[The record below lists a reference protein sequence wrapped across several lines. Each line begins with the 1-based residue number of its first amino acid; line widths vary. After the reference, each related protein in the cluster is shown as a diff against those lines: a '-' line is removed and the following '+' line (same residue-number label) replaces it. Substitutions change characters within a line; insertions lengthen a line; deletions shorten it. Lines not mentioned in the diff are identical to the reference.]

1 MQRQR
6 IVIVG
11 SSFAGYTAA
20 LELYEKLGNE
30 HDITVID
37 RNPDFVFMPSLIW
50 YPFGL
55 READD
60 ITYDVR
66 PAYEARNIR
75 FVEAEATYFDLE
87 AQQVTTTEGVFDYD
101 YLVVATGP
109 KADYDYIPGIR
120 EYAHSILGIPAA
132 TEAREAWTE
141 LLEDSGPVV
150 VVSAQGAAC
159 FGAAYEFL
167 FNARYQARKHK
178 DISFTYVSAEP
189 FASHFGI
196 GGFSYGKP
204 LTNMFF
210 GAYNI
215 DSRFNAELVEV
226 REDSVVLASGEV
238 LPSKYTFVMPRFLGV
253 DAVRRSP
260 KLANEAGWVVVDDAY
275 RHLEYQ
281 NVFAA
286 GVAVHVAP
294 PEETPVACGVPK
306 TGYPSEE
313 MAKVVAHNIFTDI
326 YGGETKELPYGDI
339 PAICVMD
346 AGNMGM
352 MILGD
357 KMLPNRKFATIIP
370 GPQAH
375 WAKLAFEKYFMNMLD
390 RSATPKEKKER
401 NGIFDLETITDR
413 ITT

>member
-1 MQRQR
+1 MERKK

-11 SSFAGYTAA
+11 ASFAGYTAA
-20 LELYEKLGNE
+20 LELYDRLGDE

-37 RNPDFVFMPSLIW
+37 RKPHFLFMPSLIW

-55 READD
+55 REEDD
-60 ITYDVR
+60 LSFDVR
-66 PAYEARNIR
+66 PAFAERNIN
-75 FVEAEATYFDLE
+75 FIQTEVTKFEIDSN
-87 AQQVTTTEGVFDYD
+87 QVITRDGVVDYD

-120 EYAHSILGIPAA
+120 EYSHSILGVPAA
-132 TEAREAWTE
+132 EEAKEAWDA
-141 LLEDSGPVV
+141 LLEDPGPVV
-150 VVSAQGAAC
+150 VVAAQGAAC

-178 DISFTYVSAEP
+178 DITFTYVSAEP

-204 LTNMFF
+204 LTEKFF
-210 GAYNI
+210 GMYKI
-215 DSRFNAELVEV
+215 DSRFNAELAEV
-226 REDSVVLASGEV
+226 RPDSVLLKSGEE

-253 DAVRRSP
+253 DAVRNSP
-260 KLANEAGWVVVDDAY
+260 GLANASGWIEVDEGY
-275 RHLEYQ
+275 QHLSYP

-286 GVAVHVAP
+286 GVAVHVEP
-294 PEETPVACGVPK
+294 PEETPVPCGVPK

-313 MAKVVAHNIFTDI
+313 MAKVVAHNIYVEI
-326 YGGETKELPYGDI
+326 YGGEREELEYGDI
-339 PAICVMD
+339 AALCIMD

-357 KMLPNRKFATIIP
+357 KMLPDRRFQVIVP

-375 WAKLAFEKYFMNMLD
+375 WAKLGFEKYFMNKLR
-390 RSATPKEKKER
+390 RSTNPKHKPKKRDLTPVE
-401 NGIFDLETITDR
+401 NPA
-413 ITT
+413 